1 MFVEHINII
10 RTHWTSRCFYLSLWD
25 ISTPNPATRGSPLP
39 AHLKKNKPGNAP
51 IFLLWITAVLS
62 VLIHLAI
69 KTLKKK
75 DSSNPN
81 IPFKFSFLVC
91 NDCVIDYTYLRR
103 WRRLPAGKQSAWSIK
118 RLLWEFINTPNN
130 HWFTSSAC
138 TECRCF
144 QTSLMEPSAPAW
156 HFSLFLQ
163 QSLRPSWLLHVIRH
177 LYTDQ
182 QSCCL
187 WLVSSPLRKSK
198 LWKKGYLVT
207 RFLCSLLAASEDHT
221 VA

>member
-39 AHLKKNKPGNAP
+39 AHFKK
-51 IFLLWITAVLS
+51 
-62 VLIHLAI
+62 
-69 KTLKKK
+69 KTWKRSHFPVVNNCCFVCLDTFSYKNFKKK

-163 QSLRPSWLLHVIRH
+163 QSLRPPWLLHVIRH

>member
-1 MFVEHINII
+1 MLLFVPVRHLHPQPSHPRFSFAGPFKKPWKRSHFPVVNNC
-10 RTHWTSRCFYLSLWD
+10 CFVCLDTFSYK
-25 ISTPNPATRGSPLP
+25 NFF
-39 AHLKKNKPGNAP
+39 KKN
-51 IFLLWITAVLS
+51 
-62 VLIHLAI
+62 
-69 KTLKKK
+69 
-75 DSSNPN
+75 SSNPN

-144 QTSLMEPSAPAW
+144 QTSLTEPSAPAW

-163 QSLRPSWLLHVIRH
+163 QSLRPPWLLHVIRH

-187 WLVSSPLRKSK
+187 WLISSPLRKSK

>member
-1 MFVEHINII
+1 MLLFVPV
-10 RTHWTSRCFYLSLWD
+10 R
-25 ISTPNPATRGSPLP
+25 
-39 AHLKKNKPGNAP
+39 HLHPQPSHPRFSFAGPFKKKKPGNAP

-163 QSLRPSWLLHVIRH
+163 QSLRPPWLLHVIRH
-177 LYTDQ
+177 LYTVLL
-182 QSCCL
+182 SL
-187 WLVSSPLRKSK
+187 ARIESPEEVQVVKEGVF
-198 LWKKGYLVT
+198 GY
-207 RFLCSLLAASEDHT
+207 T
-221 VA
+221 VPV

>member
-1 MFVEHINII
+1 MLLFVPV
-10 RTHWTSRCFYLSLWD
+10 R
-25 ISTPNPATRGSPLP
+25 
-39 AHLKKNKPGNAP
+39 HLHPQPSHPRFSFAGPFKKKKPGNAP

-62 VLIHLAI
+62 VLIHLAM

-163 QSLRPSWLLHVIRH
+163 QSLRPPWLLHVIRH

>member
-1 MFVEHINII
+1 MLLFVPV
-10 RTHWTSRCFYLSLWD
+10 R
-25 ISTPNPATRGSPLP
+25 
-39 AHLKKNKPGNAP
+39 HLHPQPSHPRFSFAGPFKKKKPGNAP

-163 QSLRPSWLLHVIRH
+163 QSLRPPWLLHVIRH

>member
-1 MFVEHINII
+1 MLLFVPV
-10 RTHWTSRCFYLSLWD
+10 R
-25 ISTPNPATRGSPLP
+25 
-39 AHLKKNKPGNAP
+39 HLHPQPSHPRFSFAGPFKKKKPGKAP

-69 KTLKKK
+69 KTFKKK
-75 DSSNPN
+75 DSPNPN

-163 QSLRPSWLLHVIRH
+163 QSLRPPWLLHVIRH

>member
-1 MFVEHINII
+1 MLLFVPVRHLHPQPSHPRFSFAGPFKKKKTWKRSHFPVVNNC
-10 RTHWTSRCFYLSLWD
+10 CFVCLDTFSY
-25 ISTPNPATRGSPLP
+25 
-39 AHLKKNKPGNAP
+39 KN
-51 IFLLWITAVLS
+51 F
-62 VLIHLAI
+62 
-69 KTLKKK
+69 KKK

-156 HFSLFLQ
+156 HFFCSKVSDHLGSFTLSGTFTQTNSLVVSGSYRVPWGSPSCERRGIWLHGSCVAYLQ
-163 QSLRPSWLLHVIRH
+163 LLKITQWL
-177 LYTDQ
+177 
-182 QSCCL
+182 
-187 WLVSSPLRKSK
+187 
-198 LWKKGYLVT
+198 KG
-207 RFLCSLLAASEDHT
+207 CWQHS
-221 VA
+221 

>member
-1 MFVEHINII
+1 MLLFVPV
-10 RTHWTSRCFYLSLWD
+10 R
-25 ISTPNPATRGSPLP
+25 
-39 AHLKKNKPGNAP
+39 HLHPQPSHPRFSFAGPFKKKKPGNAP

-163 QSLRPSWLLHVIRH
+163 QSLRPPWLLHVIRH

-187 WLVSSPLRKSK
+187 WLVLSPLRKSK